1 MKYYCNLVIVAAA
14 LIVTLPSSASAACVV
29 WFYDHWVYVWESSCG
44 EVLRRHPDWDCFTFG
59 ASMHPGAV
67 PDSRELVQG
76 KPWLTLKGKRGS
88 LSELKGT
95 IDSKLGPAL
104 EKAIK
109 VSASKEAVAAVSKAT
124 GLAIKDQPRK

>member
-1 MKYYCNLVIVAAA
+1 
-14 LIVTLPSSASAACVV
+14 
-29 WFYDHWVYVWESSCG
+29 
-44 EVLRRHPDWDCFTFG
+44 
-59 ASMHPGAV
+59 MHPGAV
-67 PDSRELVQG
+67 PDSIELVQG